1 MKILSYSAT
10 ATTVWLTDSD
20 NGVITSYP
28 SARSAA
34 LALKC
39 SNSTIMNKLKG
50 KNPKILKGR
59 YLIRNNTTLVEVAQD
74 S

>member
-1 MKILSYSAT
+1 MKILSSS
-10 ATTVWLTDSD
+10 ATTVWVTDLD
-20 NGVITSYP
+20 NGVTTSYP

-34 LALKC
+34 LALNC

-50 KNPKILKGR
+50 KNNKIWKGR
-59 YLIRNNTTLVEVAQD
+59 YLIRGNITPVEVARD

>member
-1 MKILSYSAT
+1 MKILSSSAT
-10 ATTVWLTDSD
+10 ATTVRVTDLN

-28 SARSAA
+28 SARNAA
-34 LALKC
+34 LALNC

-50 KNPKILKGR
+50 KNNKIFKGR
-59 YLIRNNTTLVEVAQD
+59 YLIRSNIAPVEVARD